1 MNKKESDYIRNNKA
15 QMQIGFGMIFS
26 VILIVVFIVFA
37 VYGIIKFL
45 EIQRFAQIESF
56 KQDFQND
63 ITDALRSDS
72 ISSPKSYSIPKD
84 IKQVCF
90 ANNKDENMYFVPS
103 GYEGV
108 LLKNIDIAKTVT
120 SPGSVN
126 RKLCIDVQSGKFSV
140 VIKKETNEN
149 LVTLTK

>member
-1 MNKKESDYIRNNKA
+1 MNKKEGDYLKNNKA

-45 EIQRFAQIESF
+45 DIQKFAQIESF
-56 KQDFQND
+56 KQDFQNH

-72 ISSPKSYSIPKD
+72 ISKPMSYSLPKNVR
-84 IKQVCF
+84 QVCF

-103 GYEGV
+103 EYEGA

-120 SPGSVN
+120 GPGSVN